1 MPEPVAKPVR
11 VILNA
16 TAGSNASTADWLQD
30 MERKFR
36 ECGMNA
42 RIEHADSGERIAAA
56 AAQAVKQGD
65 ACVVAGGGDGTVS
78 AVASCLAG
86 TAVPLGVLPLGT
98 LNHFAKDLGIP
109 LELDAA
115 ITTIAEG
122 RARVVDVGEVN
133 GRLFVNNSSLGL
145 YPDIVLDRERQ
156 RQRLGRGKW
165 RALLAACVHV
175 GRRYPLLSLHI
186 ELAGKS
192 YDRRSAFVFIGNNEY
207 AMEGFNI
214 GERACLWA
222 GQLSLYVTQRTGR
235 FGLLLLALRAVA
247 GRLRQARDFD
257 MVTARSLVVRTPHKR
272 IRVATDGEVS
282 LMETP
287 LEYHIRPGALRV
299 MVPQAAQAK

>member
-1 MPEPVAKPVR
+1 CRKNRWPFDGPFPQRAAPESRHARCMPEPLAKPVR
-11 VILNA
+11 VILN
-16 TAGSNASTADWLQD
+16 TASGSNVSPAEWLQD

-42 RIEHADSGERIAAA
+42 RIERADSGEQIMAAA
-56 AAQAVKQGD
+56 ALGVAQGAR
-65 ACVVAGGGDGTVS
+65 CVVAAGGDGTIS

-86 TAVPLGVLPLGT
+86 TGVPLGVLPLGT

-175 GRRYPLLSLHI
+175 GRRYP
-186 ELAGKS
+186 
-192 YDRRSAFVFIGNNEY
+192 
-207 AMEGFNI
+207 
-214 GERACLWA
+214 
-222 GQLSLYVTQRTGR
+222 
-235 FGLLLLALRAVA
+235 
-247 GRLRQARDFD
+247 
-257 MVTARSLVVRTPHKR
+257 
-272 IRVATDGEVS
+272 
-282 LMETP
+282 
-287 LEYHIRPGALRV
+287 
-299 MVPQAAQAK
+299 